1 MICRVGDSWVVVFII
16 DDSRLS
22 EKKVKGMFQA
32 AEIDGK
38 TRSRT
43 SQIIRQNLKRP
54 PAKAAGLRGINV
66 KRHIITVALFLRVD
80 SIGCI
85 QFSGLIRFRLLAAP
99 ADVCRPDGR

>member
-1 MICRVGDSWVVVFII
+1 
-16 DDSRLS
+16 
-22 EKKVKGMFQA
+22 MFQA